1 MSIYDRYSCYVLGLS
16 VLTDP
21 LNFFFSFYN
30 KKNPDVPP
38 NPNDFPEQIGW
49 RKYISIKRD
58 CVQSN

>member
-1 MSIYDRYSCYVLGLS
+1 MLGLS

-21 LNFFFSFYN
+21 LKFFFSFYN

-49 RKYISIKRD
+49 KKYISIKRD